1 MAEATTI
8 RNHNNGAAN
17 NGTRGIADPI
27 QRPADAT
34 QPAARPQSVGKTE
47 GLRFNRVFSKPGV
60 SPYDEVRW
68 ERRDASITDFT
79 GKPIFFQKDIEV
91 PVDWSVTATNIVA
104 SKYLHGPMDAA
115 PDSEYVRENSVRQ
128 LVSRVA
134 ETIRDWGMCD
144 NYFATPEDAALF
156 HDELVHLLVTQKV
169 AFNSPVWFNVG
180 CDRLEPNSDAQ
191 NWHYNPHSCA
201 VEFSVTGYRNPQCSA
216 CFINSVDDSLD
227 SILTLA
233 KTEGMLF
240 KWGSGTGS
248 NLSPIRGSMELLSGG
263 GTASGPL
270 SFMRGFDAFAGVI
283 KSGGKTRRAAK
294 MVILNV
300 DHPDIIDFIECK
312 SKEEAKAWALMQAG
326 YDGSSGPDSEA
337 YSSIF
342 FQNANNSVRVTD
354 EFMQAVERDGDFTV
368 YTVKDHLPV
377 KTYKARDI
385 MKKIAEATWLCGDP
399 GMQYDTTINKWHTSK
414 NSGRINASN
423 PCSEYMFLDNSA
435 CNLASFNLMK
445 FVDHAGNFDI
455 ASYRHAIG
463 ILITAMDILV
473 DNSGYPTEWIARNS
487 HDYRPLGLGY
497 ANLGALL
504 MSFGL
509 PYDSDAGRDFAATL
523 TAIMCGEAYLQSSKI
538 AEKCP
543 PLASTT
549 PLTARA
555 DRGIGLGTSDRQA
568 GRGAGACPG
577 YYVNREPFLDV
588 IRMHRAEVNN
598 IGKSRTSAEPFVT
611 PQLKELIEA
620 SRDCWDLALAHGEKY
635 GYRNSQVTVLAP
647 TGTIGFMM
655 DCDTTG
661 IEPDLALVKYK
672 KLVGGG
678 MIKIVNNTVPAA
690 LFKLGYSS
698 DQVDAIVSYIDATG
712 TIEGA
717 PAIKPEHLACFD
729 CSFKPSKG
737 TRSIHYTGHV
747 KMMAA
752 TQPFLSGAISKTVNL
767 PHDCSLD
774 DISEAYMDAWRLGLK
789 AVAVYRDGSK
799 GAQPLNVS
807 DGKGAKEIKGT
818 KEGPIDA
825 LNQAADRV
833 LASLVQGKPGSE
845 SDLKTLEA
853 KVSEKLEVTSRSILA
868 AANAFSEALQRAVI
882 LSEAKQK
889 IVIPSDP
896 ERAKRV
902 EGESRDLDSRG
913 LTDAQDVNSPPRAV
927 RHRLPAE
934 RASLTHKFSLS
945 GHEGYITVGLY
956 PSGEPGEIFIK
967 MAKEGSTVSGL
978 MDSFATAIS
987 LSLQHGVPL
996 KVLCEKF
1003 AHTRFEPSGWTGNE
1017 HIGYAKSIMDYIFRW
1032 LQLRFLSGQQL
1043 SLFTGLGAPTAEVVI
1058 PSDPERSKGEPG
1070 APYLPKTDVG
1080 PGVTADQHQPT
1091 RGMGATSSPQGGIAP
1106 DPNVILSGGR
1116 IPESNDLRSS
1126 DLPDRGLIHAAD
1138 AMRTMYD
1145 MGDAPSCHTCGA
1157 IMVRNGS
1164 CYRCMSCGSTSGCS

>member
-1 MAEATTI
+1 MADSTRKSASLANTTTSVKDAG
-8 RNHNNGAAN
+8 HPTTSTPSHAA
-17 NGTRGIADPI
+17 
-27 QRPADAT
+27 
-34 QPAARPQSVGKTE
+34 
-47 GLRFNRVFSKPGV
+47 LRFPRTFSRPTV
-60 SPYDEVRW
+60 SPYDEVQW
-68 ERRDASITDFT
+68 ERRTAAITDAG
-79 GKPIFFQKDIEV
+79 GKTIFEQKDVEV
-91 PVDWSVTATNIVA
+91 PVDWSMTATNIVA
-104 SKYLHGPMDAA
+104 SKYLHGQLGTP
-115 PDSEYVRENSVRQ
+115 ERETGVRQ
-128 LVSRVA
+128 LIGRVA
-134 ETIRDWGMCD
+134 ETIRDWGLAGG
-144 NYFATPEDAALF
+144 YFATPEDAAVF
-156 HDELVHLLVTQKV
+156 HDELAHLLVTQKA

-191 NWHYNPHSCA
+191 NWHWNQHSCA
-201 VEFSVTGYRNPQCSA
+201 VEFSVTGYSKPQCSA
-216 CFINSVDDSLD
+216 CFINAVEDSLD

-240 KWGSGTGS
+240 KWGSGTGT
-248 NLSPIRGSMELLSGG
+248 NLSSIRGSNETLSGG

-300 DHPDIIDFIECK
+300 DHPDIVDFIECK
-312 SKEEAKAWALMQAG
+312 SKEEAKAWALMREG

-354 EFMQAVERDGDFTV
+354 EFMRAVEKDADFTTR
-368 YTVKDHLPV
+368 TVKDGTPV
-377 KTYKARDI
+377 KTYKAADI
-385 MKKIAEATWLCGDP
+385 MKKIAEATWQCGDP
-399 GMQYDTTINKWHTSK
+399 GMQYDSTINRWHTSK
-414 NSGRINASN
+414 NTARINASN

-435 CNLASFNLMK
+435 CNLASFNLLK
-445 FVDHAGNFDI
+445 FVSPAGTFDI
-455 ASYRHAIG
+455 PAYRAAID
-463 ILITAMDILV
+463 IMITAMEILV
-473 DNSGYPTEWIARNS
+473 DNSGYPTEAIARNS

-504 MSFGL
+504 MAFGL

-523 TAIMCGEAYLQSSKI
+523 TAIMCGEAYLQSARV
-538 AEKCP
+538 AEACP
-543 PLASTT
+543 ALASAT
-549 PLTARA
+549 PLTASV
-555 DRGIGLGTSDRQA
+555 DREG
-568 GRGAGACPG
+568 GACPG
-577 YYVNREPFLDV
+577 FYVNREPFLDV

-598 IGKSRTSAEPFVT
+598 IGKSKTAGDKTFAV
-611 PQLKELIEA
+611 PQFDDLINA
-620 SRDCWDLALAHGEKY
+620 SKACWDEALRHGEKY

-678 MIKIVNNTVPAA
+678 MIKIVNNTVPTA
-690 LFKLGYSS
+690 LFKLGYNNA
-698 DQVDAIVSYIDATG
+698 QVDAIVSYIDATG

-717 PAIKPEHLACFD
+717 PGLKPEHLAVFD

-737 TRSIHYTGHV
+737 TRSIHYMGHV
-747 KMMAA
+747 RMMAA

-767 PHDCSLD
+767 PHDCTLD
-774 DISEAYMDAWRLGLK
+774 DIAEAYLESWRLGLK

-807 DGKGAKEIKGT
+807 DGAKAKDVKGAGA
-818 KEGPIDA
+818 GPSPENSA
-825 LNQAADRV
+825 AADRV
-833 LASLVQGKPGSE
+833 LAAMASGHKPAE

-853 KVSEKLEVTSRSILA
+853 KVAEKVEIASKAIVGASTAFVASLA
-868 AANAFSEALQRAVI
+868 RTEASEAERSDLEH
-882 LSEAKQK
+882 SEA
-889 IVIPSDP
+889 
-896 ERAKRV
+896 
-902 EGESRDLDSRG
+902 
-913 LTDAQDVNSPPRAV
+913 PPRAV
-927 RHRLPAE
+927 RHRLPDE
-934 RASLTHKFSLS
+934 RASLTHKFNIA

-956 PSGEPGEIFIK
+956 PNGQPGEIFIR

-978 MDSFATAIS
+978 MDSFATAAS
-987 LSLQHGVPL
+987 LALQHGVPL

-1003 AHTRFEPSGWTGNE
+1003 AHSRFEPSGWTGNE

-1043 SLFTGLGAPTAEVVI
+1043 SLFASLAPPQNPVI
-1058 PSDPERSKGEPG
+1058 LSEGERSSSESKDLRLSSSEGGMLSPE
-1070 APYLPKTDVG
+1070 
-1080 PGVTADQHQPT
+1080 QHNPT
-1091 RGMGATSSPQGGIAP
+1091 RGMGAASAPQGGIAP
-1106 DPNVILSGGR
+1106 EPGAHNSPLTTRNPGSM
-1116 IPESNDLRSS
+1116 E
-1126 DLPDRGLIHAAD
+1126 DRGLYHAAD
-1138 AMRTMYD
+1138 AMRSMYD

>member
-1 MAEATTI
+1 MAEATI
-8 RNHNNGAAN
+8 RNHSSNGATAV
-17 NGTRGIADPI
+17 AE
-27 QRPADAT
+27 PAPS
-34 QPAARPQSVGKTE
+34 PAAASPAPAAPVKPAE
-47 GLRFNRVFSKPGV
+47 GLRFRRVFSKAGV

-68 ERRDASITDFT
+68 ERRDAAINDFT
-79 GKPIFFQKDIEV
+79 GKPIFFQKDVEV

-104 SKYLHGPMDAA
+104 SKYLHGPMEATA
-115 PDSEYVRENSVRQ
+115 DSEYLREDSVRQ
-128 LVSRVA
+128 LVGRVA
-134 ETIRDWGMCD
+134 ETIRDWGVKD
-144 NYFATPEDAALF
+144 GYFATPEDAALF

-180 CDRLEPNSDAQ
+180 CDRLEPNSDGQ
-191 NWHYNPHSCA
+191 NWHYDPQAAAVSMSGA
-201 VEFSVTGYRNPQCSA
+201 VEFSATGYRNPQCSA

-312 SKEEAKAWALMQAG
+312 SKEEAKAWTLMQAG
-326 YDGSSGPDSEA
+326 YDGSGPDSEA

-368 YTVKDHLPV
+368 RTVKGRLPV

-445 FVDHAGNFDI
+445 FVDAAGNFDI
-455 ASYRHAIG
+455 ASYRHAVG

-473 DNSGYPTEWIARNS
+473 DNSGYPTESIARNS

-523 TAIMCGEAYLQSSKI
+523 TAIMCGEAYLQSAKL
-538 AEKCP
+538 AEKCA
-543 PLASTT
+543 PLASAT
-549 PLTARA
+549 PLTGSA
-555 DRGIGLGTSDRQA
+555 DRTG
-568 GRGAGACPG
+568 GACPG

-598 IGKSRTSAEPFVT
+598 IGKSRTSAEPFVA
-611 PQLKELIEA
+611 PQLKELLDA
-620 SRDCWDLALAHGEKY
+620 SRDCWDKALAHGEKR

-690 LFKLGYSS
+690 LFKLGYTN

-717 PAIKPEHLACFD
+717 PGVKPEHLAVFD

-767 PHDCSLD
+767 PNDCSLD
-774 DISEAYMDAWRLGLK
+774 DIADAYLDAWRLGLK

-807 DGKGAKEIKGT
+807 DGKGAKEIKNA
-818 KEGPIDA
+818 KDAPAEA

-833 LASLVQGKPGSE
+833 LASLVQGKAGAE
-845 SDLKTLEA
+845 ADIKTLEA
-853 KVSEKLEVTSRSILA
+853 KLSEKLEVSSRSILA
-868 AANAFSEALQRAVI
+868 AANAFTETLQKAVV
-882 LSEAKQK
+882 LSEAK
-889 IVIPSDP
+889 DL
-896 ERAKRV
+896 EARV
-902 EGESRDLDSRG
+902 ATNSG
-913 LTDAQDVNSPPRAV
+913 QDTNSPPRAV
-927 RHRLPAE
+927 RHRLPEE
-934 RASLTHKFSLS
+934 RASLTHKFSLG

-1043 SLFTGLGAPTAEVVI
+1043 SLFTGLGAPPPAGQQDASAPPARDGYSAIAGIGFTGKADAGGLGALSSLGASVPASAMENPSGALGAMYRNI
-1058 PSDPERSKGEPG
+1058 PVSPLVDATRSDDSRDEFYKKMANLSPKG
-1070 APYLPKTDVG
+1070 
-1080 PGVTADQHQPT
+1080 
-1091 RGMGATSSPQGGIAP
+1091 SPLAI
-1106 DPNVILSGGR
+1106 
-1116 IPESNDLRSS
+1116 E
-1126 DLPDRGLIHAAD
+1126 DRGIHHAAD

>member
-1 MAEATTI
+1 MADVKTSPAS
-8 RNHNNGAAN
+8 AAQQS
-17 NGTRGIADPI
+17 A
-27 QRPADAT
+27 PANKS
-34 QPAARPQSVGKTE
+34 AAAALQFR
-47 GLRFNRVFSKPGV
+47 RFFTKKGV
-60 SPYDEVRW
+60 SPFDEVQW
-68 ERRDASITDFT
+68 ENRTAAITDAA
-79 GKPIFFQKDIEV
+79 GKSIFEQKDVETPI
-91 PVDWSVTATNIVA
+91 DWSMTATNIVA
-104 SKYLHGPMDAA
+104 SKYLHGPMNT
-115 PDSEYVRENSVRQ
+115 PERETGVRQ
-128 LVSRVA
+128 LISRVA
-134 ETIRDWGMCD
+134 ETVRDWGIRD
-144 NYFATPEDAALF
+144 GYFATTEDASIF
-156 HDELVHLLVTQKV
+156 FDELTHLLVSQKA

-191 NWHYNPHSCA
+191 NWHWNPHTCA

-216 CFINSVDDSLD
+216 CFINAVDDSLD

-248 NLSPIRGSMELLSGG
+248 NLSAIRGSMEQLSGG

-300 DHPDIIDFIECK
+300 EHPDIIDFIECK
-312 SKEEAKAWALMQAG
+312 MKEEAKAWALMREG

-342 FQNANNSVRVTD
+342 FQNANNSVRVND
-354 EFMQAVERDGDFTV
+354 EFMRAVEKDGEFSTL
-368 YTVKDHLPV
+368 TVKDRKPV

-385 MKKIAEATWLCGDP
+385 MHKIAEATWQCGDP
-399 GMQYDTTINKWHTSK
+399 GMQYDTTINRWHTSK
-414 NSGRINASN
+414 NTGRINASN

-435 CNLASFNLMK
+435 CNLASFNLLK
-445 FVDHAGNFDI
+445 FVTPAGTFDV
-455 ASYRHAIG
+455 AAYRHAVD

-473 DNSGYPTEWIARNS
+473 DNSGYPTENIGKNS

-504 MSFGL
+504 MSMGL

-523 TAIMCGEAYLQSSKI
+523 TAIMCGEAYLQSARL

-543 PLASTT
+543 QLGSAT
-549 PLTARA
+549 PLTASVERK
-555 DRGIGLGTSDRQA
+555 G
-568 GRGAGACPG
+568 GACPG
-577 YYVNREPFLDV
+577 FYVNREPFLDV
-588 IRMHRAEVNN
+588 IRMHRAEVNK
-598 IGKSRTSAEPFVT
+598 IGKSKTSTEPFKI
-611 PQLKELIEA
+611 PQLDDLIAA
-620 SRDCWDLALAHGEKY
+620 SKQCWDEALAHGEKF

-690 LFKLGYSS
+690 LFKLGYKN
-698 DQVDAIVSYIDATG
+698 DEVDAIVSYIDATG

-717 PAIKPEHLACFD
+717 PGIKPEHLAVFD
-729 CSFKPSKG
+729 CSFKPAKG
-737 TRSIHYTGHV
+737 TRSIHYLGHI

-752 TQPFLSGAISKTVNL
+752 AQPFLSGAISKTVNM
-767 PHDCSLD
+767 PHDSNIE
-774 DISEAYMDAWRLGLK
+774 DIAEAYIESWRQGLK
-789 AVAVYRDGSK
+789 AVAIYRDGSK

-807 DGKGAKEIKGT
+807 DGKGAKEIKDVNT
-818 KEGPIDA
+818 T
-825 LNQAADRV
+825 LSTAATRV
-833 LASLVQGKPGSE
+833 LTAIAEGKTAPEADVKSLTG
-845 SDLKTLEA
+845 
-853 KVSEKLEVTSRSILA
+853 KVSEKVAVA
-868 AANAFSEALQRAVI
+868 ASQVAAVAVATNAFTRALASLGIHDEEQ
-882 LSEAKQK
+882 
-889 IVIPSDP
+889 
-896 ERAKRV
+896 
-902 EGESRDLDSRG
+902 DLN
-913 LTDAQDVNSPPRAV
+913 APPRAV
-927 RHRLPAE
+927 RHRLPEE
-934 RASLTHKFSLS
+934 RASLTHKFGIA

-956 PSGEPGEIFIK
+956 PNGQPGEIFIK

-1003 AHTRFEPSGWTGNE
+1003 AHSRFEPSGWTGNE
-1017 HIGYAKSIMDYIFRW
+1017 QIGFAKSIMDYIFRW
-1032 LQLRFLSGQQL
+1032 LQIRFLSGHQL
-1043 SLFTGLGAPTAEVVI
+1043 SLFAGLAATSNDADAAHDVVI
-1058 PSDPERSKGEPG
+1058 PSDAEESAVPSRLAPE
-1070 APYLPKTDVG
+1070 
-1080 PGVTADQHQPT
+1080 QHAPT
-1091 RGMGATSSPQGGIAP
+1091 RGMGATTAPSGGILPEVEAKAATSG
-1106 DPNVILSGGR
+1106 NLSM
-1116 IPESNDLRSS
+1116 E
-1126 DLPDRGLIHAAD
+1126 DRGVYHASD
-1138 AMRTMYD
+1138 AMRDMYD

>member
-1 MAEATTI
+1 MAEVSRKSVTTASQFSDQI
-8 RNHNNGAAN
+8 AA
-17 NGTRGIADPI
+17 
-27 QRPADAT
+27 
-34 QPAARPQSVGKTE
+34 QPA
-47 GLRFNRVFSKPGV
+47 LRFERFFSKSTV
-60 SPYDEVRW
+60 SPYDEVQW
-68 ERRDASITDFT
+68 EKRTALITDAG
-79 GKPIFFQKDIEV
+79 GKAIFEQKDVEV
-91 PVDWSVTATNIVA
+91 PIDWSMTATNIVA
-104 SKYLHGPMDAA
+104 SKYLHGPLDT
-115 PDSEYVRENSVRQ
+115 PQRESGVRA
-128 LVSRVA
+128 LIARVA
-134 ETIRDWGMCD
+134 ETVRDWGLAGG
-144 NYFATPEDAALF
+144 YFATPEDAAIF

-180 CDRLEPNSDAQ
+180 CDRLEPESDAQ
-191 NWHYNPHSCA
+191 NWHWNAHTCA
-201 VEFSVTGYRNPQCSA
+201 IEFSVTGYRTPQCSA
-216 CFINSVDDSLD
+216 CFINAVDDSLD

-240 KWGSGTGS
+240 KWGSGTGT
-248 NLSPIRGSMELLSGG
+248 NLSTLRGSMEQLSGG

-300 DHPDIIDFIECK
+300 DHPDILDFVECK
-312 SKEEAKAWALMQAG
+312 MKEEAKAWALMREG

-354 EFMQAVERDGDFTV
+354 EFMRAYEKDGDFTT
-368 YTVKDHLPV
+368 YTVKGHKPV
-377 KTYKARDI
+377 ETRKAREI
-385 MKKIAEATWLCGDP
+385 MYKIAEATWQCGDP

-414 NSGRINASN
+414 NTDRINASN

-435 CNLASFNLMK
+435 CNLASFNLLK
-445 FVDHAGNFDI
+445 FVTPAGTFDI
-455 ASYRHAIG
+455 AAYRTAID
-463 ILITAMDILV
+463 IMITAMDILV
-473 DNSGYPTEWIARNS
+473 DNSGYPTESIAKNS

-523 TAIMCGEAYLQSSKI
+523 TAIMCGEAYLQSSRI

-543 PLASTT
+543 PLASAT
-549 PLTARA
+549 PLTASV
-555 DRGIGLGTSDRQA
+555 DHEG
-568 GRGAGACPG
+568 GACPG
-577 YYVNREPFLDV
+577 FYVNREPFLDV

-598 IGKSRTSAEPFVT
+598 IGKSRTAGDKTFAV
-611 PQLKELIEA
+611 PQLDDLIGA
-620 SRDCWDLALAHGEKY
+620 SRDCWDKALAHGEKH

-690 LFKLGYSS
+690 LFKLGY
-698 DQVDAIVSYIDATG
+698 DNDEVNAIVSYIDATG

-717 PAIKPEHLACFD
+717 PGIKPEHLAVFD

-737 TRSIHYTGHV
+737 TRSIHYMGHI

-752 TQPFLSGAISKTVNL
+752 AQPFLSGAISKTVNL
-767 PHDCSLD
+767 PHDCVID
-774 DISEAYMDAWRLGLK
+774 DIAEAYLESWRQGLK
-789 AVAVYRDGSK
+789 AVAIYRDGSK

-807 DGKGAKEIKGT
+807 DGKGAKAIKGAAADET
-818 KEGPIDA
+818 
-825 LNQAADRV
+825 LNLAADRV
-833 LASLVQGKPGSE
+833 LASLAGGKTAPE
-845 SDLKTLEA
+845 ADVKTLEA
-853 KVSEKLEVTSRSILA
+853 KLSEKIEVTAKSLLDA
-868 AANAFSEALQRAVI
+868 TNAFTAALNSVI
-882 LSEAKQK
+882 LSSARSTPSKDQLLSSLQDQDQK
-889 IVIPSDP
+889 
-896 ERAKRV
+896 A
-902 EGESRDLDSRG
+902 
-913 LTDAQDVNSPPRAV
+913 PPRAV
-927 RHRLPAE
+927 RHRLPEE
-934 RASLTHKFSLS
+934 RASLTHKFGIA

-956 PSGEPGEIFIK
+956 PNGQPGEIFIK

-978 MDSFATAIS
+978 MDSFATAVS
-987 LSLQHGVPL
+987 LALQHGVPL

-1003 AHTRFEPSGWTGNE
+1003 AHSRFEPSGWTGNE
-1017 HIGYAKSIMDYIFRW
+1017 HIGFAKSIMDYIFRW
-1032 LQLRFLSGQQL
+1032 IQLRFLSGQQL
-1043 SLFTGLGAPTAEVVI
+1043 PLFAGLAAPAADAASAPAQGLILGEAKDPKDPYNASSATGANSL
-1058 PSDPERSKGEPG
+1058 
-1070 APYLPKTDVG
+1070 
-1080 PGVTADQHQPT
+1080 QPQQP
-1091 RGMGATSSPQGGIAP
+1091 RGMGYTSAPQGGILSAP
-1106 DPNVILSGGR
+1106 AASTEKSELHI
-1116 IPESNDLRSS
+1116 E
-1126 DLPDRGLIHAAD
+1126 DRGIYHAAD
-1138 AMRTMYD
+1138 AMRNMYD